1 MPATETEYGRGGPY
15 PKDGERFDPI
25 NGTPPNG
32 WDLDAHLVG
41 GGADTP
47 RRETALWSH
56 PAGGTIRVVRLP
68 NANEKP
74 YALVVTATGESRRG
88 KREAIFDQA
97 RETMGRHHSTGR

>member
-25 NGTPPNG
+25 NGTPPND
-32 WDLDAHLVG
+32 WNLDAHLVG

-68 NANEKP
+68 NADEGP
-74 YALVVTATGESRRG
+74 YTLAVTATGESRRG

-97 RETMGRHHSTGR
+97 RELMGRRRPTGR